1 MRLHELYPF
10 PEEYAQRKRVGR
22 GPGSGSGCTSGR
34 GNKGQNSRSGGGR
47 PAWFEG
53 GQMPLARRLP
63 KRGFKNILRVE
74 YTAINLD
81 YLLAAFPGVEEI
93 TVEAIYERGLC
104 KTGSPLKILSRGE
117 VTAKVSVE
125 AHRFSAAAAEKIT
138 KAGGTVKA
146 LEG

>member
-34 GNKGQNSRSGGGR
+34 GNKGQNSRSGGNR

-63 KRGFKNILRVE
+63 KRGFKNVHRVE
-74 YTAINLD
+74 YIAINLD
-81 YLLAAFPGVEEI
+81 HLLAAFPGVEEI
-93 TVEAIYERGLC
+93 TLEAIYERGLC
-104 KTGSPLKILSRGE
+104 KAGAPVKILSRGE
-117 VTAKVSVE
+117 ISAKVSVE
-125 AHRFSAAAAEKIT
+125 AHRFSAAAADKIV
-138 KAGGTVKA
+138 KAGGSAKA